1 MTTYGPI
8 YLLTEKKYSSRII
21 HNTTSKQYTTC
32 PTPRVAG
39 QSLRPRPTKNS
50 TIEMPSSLFHLLE
63 AHSLYLFPSLGELD
77 WITCH
82 KRKPWL
88 WSSHFHNGTATWLKI
103 NIILTFLYERYLVMF
118 LRNYTSRDLTH
129 IIIEPASQ
137 TPIHH
142 GHD

>member
-1 MTTYGPI
+1 MTTCRPI
-8 YLLTEKKYSSRII
+8 YLLTEKKYSSRMI
-21 HNTTSKQYTTC
+21 HNPTSKQYTTC

-63 AHSLYLFPSLGELD
+63 THSLYLFLSLGELD

-88 WSSHFHNGTATWLKI
+88 WSSHFHKGTAIWFKI
-103 NIILTFLYERYLVMF
+103 NTILTFLYERYLVMF

-129 IIIEPASQ
+129 TIIEPASQ
-137 TPIHH
+137 PLIHH